1 MLDKYKRQVMRK
13 PEKLVIEGETGAG
26 KTTFACSAHTK
37 KEPVFVINSDDGGEN
52 VFHKTG
58 INLIHDCI
66 PTGDIKENADKW
78 DSVMEALRE
87 LASENTGVKRVIIDS
102 VDKLELLAQSKVCV
116 DHSIKAPE
124 DLGYGKA
131 YVYAS
136 SYIQKFLSGLNY
148 LRDTQNIQPILIC
161 HTQIRT
167 INKPTMEPYDSF
179 ILKLHKSNSANITE
193 WADVILFVAFET
205 IVKKIDS
212 GFNRKDSRAIQSGNR
227 FLYTSGS
234 MGVDAKNRFDLPPE
248 IPADWN
254 EYRKLIDSF
263 WDGKKTNSET
273 PKKKELD
280 EL

>member
-1 MLDKYKRQVMRK
+1 MRK

-26 KTTFACSAHTK
+26 KTTFACSSHSQ

-58 INLIHDCI
+58 INMIHDCV
-66 PTGDIKENADKW
+66 PTGDVKENAEKW
-78 DSVMEALRE
+78 DSVMASLRE
-87 LASENTGVKRVIIDS
+87 LASEKTGIKRIIIDS
-102 VDKLELLAQSKVCV
+102 VDKLELLAQGKVCTE
-116 DHSIKAPE
+116 HKCQTIE
-124 DLGYGKA
+124 DPGYGKG
-131 YVYAS
+131 YLYS
-136 SYIQKFLSGLNY
+136 SGHIQKLLSGLNY
-148 LRDTQNIQPILIC
+148 LRDSQDIQPILIC

-193 WADVILFVAFET
+193 WADVILFISFET
-205 IVKKIDS
+205 IIKKIDA
-212 GFNRKDSRAIQSGNR
+212 GFNRKDSRAMQSGNR
-227 FLYTSGS
+227 LLYTSGS

-263 WDGKKTNSET
+263 WDGKKSNSET
-273 PKKKELD
+273 PNKG
-280 EL
+280 

>member
-1 MLDKYKRQVMRK
+1 MLEKYKREVMRK
-13 PEKLVIEGETGAG
+13 PEKLVVEGETGAG
-26 KTTFACSAHTK
+26 KTTFACSSHTA
-37 KEPVFVINSDDGGEN
+37 KEPVFVINADDGGEN

-58 INLIHDCI
+58 INLIHDCV
-66 PTGDIKENADKW
+66 PTGDVKENAEKW
-78 DSVMEALRE
+78 DSVMGALRE
-87 LASENTGVKRVIIDS
+87 LAGEKTGVKRIIVDS
-102 VDKLELLAQSKVCV
+102 VDKLETLAQGKVCV
-116 DHSIKAPE
+116 DHKQSHIE
-124 DLGYGKA
+124 SLGYGKGYA
-131 YVYAS
+131 YARGEVA
-136 SYIQKFLSGLNY
+136 KMLSGLNY
-148 LRDTQNIQPILIC
+148 LRDTQDIQPILIC

-179 ILKLHKSNSANITE
+179 ILKLHKSLSADIME

-254 EYRKLIDSF
+254 AYRKLIDSF

-273 PKKKELD
+273 PNKG
-280 EL
+280 

>member
-1 MLDKYKRQVMRK
+1 MLDKYKRKVMRK
-13 PEKLVIEGETGAG
+13 PEKLIIEGEAGAG
-26 KTTFACSAHTK
+26 KTTFACSSHTD
-37 KEPVFVINSDDGGEN
+37 KEPVFVINADDGGEN

-58 INLIHDCI
+58 IDLIHDCV
-66 PTGDIKENADKW
+66 PTGDVKENSEKW
-78 DSVMEALRE
+78 DGVMATLRDI
-87 LASENTGVKRVIIDS
+87 ATTKSGIKRIIIDS
-102 VDKLELLAQSKVCV
+102 VDKLEILAQAKVCTS
-116 DHSIKAPE
+116 HKQPHIEA
-124 DLGYGKA
+124 LGYGKGYA
-131 YVYAS
+131 YTTGEFA
-136 SYIQKFLSGLNY
+136 KFLSALNY
-148 LRDTQNIQPILIC
+148 LRDTQDIQPILIC

-179 ILKLHKSNSANITE
+179 ILKLHKSLSAYVME

-254 EYRKLIDSF
+254 EYRKLIASF
-263 WDGKKTNSET
+263 WDGKT
-273 PKKKELD
+273 PKTQKQG
-280 EL
+280 

>member
-1 MLDKYKRQVMRK
+1 MQK
-13 PEKLVIEGETGAG
+13 PEKLVVEGETGAG
-26 KTTFACSAHTK
+26 KTTFACSSHTV
-37 KEPVFVINSDDGGEN
+37 KEPVFVINADDGGEN

-66 PTGDIKENADKW
+66 PTGDIKENAEKW
-78 DSVMEALRE
+78 DSVMGALRE
-87 LASENTGVKRVIIDS
+87 LAGEKTGVKRIIVDS
-102 VDKLELLAQSKVCV
+102 VDKLELLAQGKVCV
-116 DHSIKAPE
+116 DHKQPHIEA
-124 DLGYGKA
+124 LGYGKG
-131 YVYAS
+131 YSYARGEM
-136 SYIQKFLSGLNY
+136 QKMLSGLNY
-148 LRDTQNIQPILIC
+148 LRDTQDIQPILIC

-179 ILKLHKSNSANITE
+179 ILKLHKSLSADIME

-205 IVKKIDS
+205 IVKKIDA
-212 GFNRKDSRAIQSGNR
+212 GFNRKDNRAIQSGNR

-273 PKKKELD
+273 PKKRN
-280 EL
+280 

>member
-1 MLDKYKRQVMRK
+1 MLEKYKRQVMRK

-26 KTTFACSAHTK
+26 KTTFACSSHTK
-37 KEPVFVINSDDGGEN
+37 KEPAFVFNTDDGGEN

-66 PTGDIKENADKW
+66 PTGDVKENAEKW
-78 DSVMEALRE
+78 DQVMATLRE

-102 VDKLELLAQSKVCV
+102 VDKLELLAQGRVCV

-136 SYIQKFLSGLNY
+136 GYIQKFLSGLNY
-148 LRDTQNIQPILIC
+148 LRDTQDIQPILIC

-212 GFNRKDSRAIQSGNR
+212 GFNRKDSRAIQSGKR

-234 MGVDAKNRFDLPPE
+234 MGVDAKNRFDLPAE
-248 IPADWN
+248 IPADWD
-254 EYRKLIDSF
+254 EYQKLIANF
-263 WDGKKTNSET
+263 WDGSSTKTQKT
-273 PKKKELD
+273 QTQG
-280 EL
+280 

>member
-1 MLDKYKRQVMRK
+1 MLDKYKRAVVRK
-13 PEKLVIEGETGAG
+13 PEKLVVEGETGAG
-26 KTTFACSAHTK
+26 KTTFACSSHTA
-37 KEPVFVINSDDGGEN
+37 KEPVFVINADDGGEN

-58 INLIHDCI
+58 INYIHDCI
-66 PTGDIKENADKW
+66 PTGDVKENAEKW
-78 DSVMEALRE
+78 DGVMEALRE
-87 LASENTGVKRVIIDS
+87 LATEKSGIKRVIIDS
-102 VDKLELLAQSKVCV
+102 VDKLEILAQAKVCSL
-116 DHSIKAPE
+116 HKLQNIE
-124 DLGYGKA
+124 EMGYGKG
-131 YVYAS
+131 
-136 SYIQKFLSGLNY
+136 YIYSRGEMAKLLSGLNY
-148 LRDTQNIQPILIC
+148 LRDTQAIQPILVC

-179 ILKLHKSNSANITE
+179 ILKLHKSLSADIME

-234 MGVDAKNRFDLPPE
+234 MGVDAKNRFDLPAE

-263 WDGKKTNSET
+263 WDGNKANSDTQKKG
-273 PKKKELD
+273 
-280 EL
+280 